1 VSGPLVLVGDTL
13 LDLDTI
19 GSATR
24 LSPDSPVPVLED
36 LVEEARPGGAGLA
49 ALMASRDGADIV
61 LITAVAD
68 DDAGARL
75 AELLEALPGL
85 TLVRLPTLG
94 ETPVKHRV
102 RAGSQSV
109 VRLDTGGSGGGVGPL
124 TNEAAAALAGAGA
137 VLVADYGRGVAA
149 EPSMRS
155 ALARAASRV
164 PVTWDPHPRGAEPV
178 PGCRLVTPNR
188 SEAVHFAGRIP
199 TAGRA
204 ELSPLSGPADSL
216 VAVRRHAEAL
226 VRAWKAHAVAVTL
239 GEQGALLSYGSGVPA
254 VVPAPT
260 GPAPDP
266 CGAGDR
272 LAVSAAL
279 SLARGAVTLEAVQDG
294 VLAAAAYVA
303 GGGPASL
310 RTPAPLSVATGLAGV
325 VDRVRRTGGTLVAT
339 GGCFD
344 LLHAGHVATLHAAR
358 RLGDALV
365 VCLNSDAS
373 IRRLKGPTRPLVPA
387 ADRRRVLEAMEDV
400 DAVVIFD
407 EDTPEQVLRELRPD
421 VWAKGGD
428 YAGAELP
435 EASVLEEWGGQAVV
449 LPYLPGRSTS
459 GLVDAVRTTGS

>member
-1 VSGPLVLVGDTL
+1 MSGPLVLVGDTL
-13 LDLDTI
+13 LDLDTV

>member
-49 ALMASRDGADIV
+49 ALMASRDGAEVV

-68 DDAGARL
+68 DASGARL

-85 TLVRLPTLG
+85 TLVRLPTVG
-94 ETPVKHRV
+94 DTPVKHRV
-102 RAGSQSV
+102 RAGGQSV
-109 VRLDTGGSGGGVGPL
+109 VRLDTGGSGGAVGSL
-124 TNEAAAALAGAGA
+124 TDEAAAALAGAGA

-155 ALARAASRV
+155 AVARAASRV
-164 PVTWDPHPRGAEPV
+164 PVTWDPHPRGTDPV

-188 SEAVHFAGRIP
+188 AEAVHFAGRIA

-204 ELSPLSGPADSL
+204 ESSALSGPADSL

-254 VVPAPT
+254 VVPAPM

-303 GGGPASL
+303 EGGPASL
-310 RTPAPLSVATGLAGV
+310 RTPAPVSVSTGLAGV
-325 VDRVRRTGGTLVAT
+325 LDRVRRTGGTLVAT

-365 VCLNSDAS
+365 VCLNSDDS

-387 ADRRRVLEAMEDV
+387 TDRRRVLEAMEDV
-400 DAVVIFD
+400 DAVVVFD

-449 LPYLPGRSTS
+449 LPYLPGRSTT